1 MKHILLGLLMIAT
14 GTACIVYHNQLYK
27 MFGDIARA
35 ERNLGSS
42 KAAYV
47 LAGTALI
54 VIGVLVM
61 FGMAPSNPAEIK
73 SDFQGE

>member
-1 MKHILLGLLMIAT
+1 MIGA

-27 MFGDIARA
+27 MFGDIAWA
-35 ERNLGSS
+35 ERNLWNS
-42 KAAYV
+42 KAVYV
-47 LAGTALI
+47 LTWAGLI

-73 SDFQGE
+73 SNFKEG